1 MAQYEKHWLKVWN
14 EKRIFESEAVPNKK
28 KVFVTF
34 PFPYMNGPLHIGH
47 CFTATRVDIYARF
60 KRMQGYNVL
69 FPWAWHW
76 TGESIPGMSYRLSLG
91 DEGVKK
97 AFLEIDG
104 VPEKEV
110 ERFVDPEYLASYYTR
125 VSREAVK
132 DTGFSI
138 DWRREF
144 RTVDPAFKKFIDW
157 QYLRLRELGYVVQ
170 GTHPVVWCSHDES
183 PTGDHDRMEGEGV
196 SPEEFNLMRFEV
208 EEQTPKPP
216 SRVLKRK
223 FFVAGTL
230 RPETIFGATNLW
242 VNPHGKYAEVD
253 VDGETWIVS
262 LSAARRLSE
271 QQHKVKVN
279 DEFPGLDLLGLKA
292 KAPMTGKSLPVLP
305 ATFVDTELVTGVVSS
320 VPAHAAYDYI
330 GLKDVQEERV
340 KAPPPVLKIARELKP
355 IPLISVPGY
364 SAIPAED
371 EVKKRGIKDSND
383 PKLED
388 ATAELYKAEFHRG
401 TMRENT
407 DRYKGMKVSEAKDK
421 IIEEMKGRGLLS
433 IMHELP
439 QKVVCKCGT
448 RCYVK
453 ILENQWF
460 LNYSDPKWKETTKSL
475 IKAAN
480 VYPEQSLEWYFSTI
494 DWLRNWPC
502 ARKSGMGTKLPWDKE
517 WIVETLSDS
526 TIYMAFYT
534 ISQLV
539 NSETVKFPQ
548 LLPEVFDYVLLG
560 KGAEP
565 HVAKLSGI
573 EAKHLK
579 AMRNSFLYWYPVDL
593 RNSAKELIPNHLTFF
608 AFHHAALFEQRH
620 WPRGFSVNGM
630 IQIEGQKMSKSRNV
644 FITWRHALERYGADG
659 LRATLALAADGMDDA
674 DWKAKNADDISG
686 KVDSLYPF
694 IEKALGSA
702 SERKP
707 DLSDR
712 WLLSVVHGR
721 VEVATKSLEEM
732 KLRKALSVA
741 LLDVWNDVRWYLR
754 RWESPRYDTLKLVFE
769 TWIRL
774 VAPFIPFAAEEINS
788 KMGNKGLI
796 STADWPSIVDFPL
809 DDEAE
814 VSELLVAKVVED
826 ARNLLKIIKEKKSR
840 LTIYVS
846 SKTASDYFFELSKSD
861 KAGASNRGDV
871 IRKYASSGIKPER
884 VIKLQHELGQELV
897 ERLAK
902 LGGLDEF
909 SVLSE
914 GAPFLSQEV
923 GIDIRVFKAGDK
935 KTEDPA
941 NKAKDALP
949 FKPSFYL
956 E

>member
-1 MAQYEKHWLKVWN
+1 LAQYEKHWLKVWN
-14 EKRIFESEAVPNKK
+14 ERRVFESESVPGRKK
-28 KVFVTF
+28 AFVTF

-91 DEGVKK
+91 DEGVRK

-144 RTVDPAFKKFIDW
+144 RTVDPAFKRFIDW
-157 QYLRLRELGYVVQ
+157 QYLRLRQLGYVVQ

-196 SPEEFNLMRFEV
+196 SPEEFNLIKFEV
-208 EEQTPKPP
+208 EED
-216 SRVLKRK
+216 VEGGKRK
-223 FFVAGTL
+223 WLVAGTL
-230 RPETIFGATNLW
+230 RPETIFGATNVW
-242 VNPHGKYAEVD
+242 VNPHGKYVQAEVD
-253 VDGETWIVS
+253 GEAWIVS
-262 LSAARRLSE
+262 HSAVTRLKE
-271 QQHKVKVN
+271 QLHDAKIT
-279 DEFPGLDLLGLKA
+279 DEFSGAELLGLTV
-292 KAPMTGKSLPVLP
+292 KAPITGKSLPVLP
-305 ATFVDTELVTGVVSS
+305 ATFVDTELVTGVVYS
-320 VPAHAAYDYI
+320 VPAHAPYDYM
-330 GLKDVQEERV
+330 GLVDVQEERV
-340 KAPPPVLKIARELKP
+340 KAPPKVVRLARALKP
-355 IPLISVPGY
+355 ISIISVKGY
-364 SAIPAED
+364 SEVPAED
-371 EVKKRGIKDSND
+371 EVRKRGIKDSND

-388 ATAELYKAEFHRG
+388 ATAEVYKAEFHRG
-401 TMRENT
+401 VMKENC
-407 DRYKGMKVSEAKDK
+407 DGFKGLKVSDAKPK
-421 IIEEMKGRGLLS
+421 VVEEMTRKGSLNV
-433 IMHELP
+433 MQELP

-460 LNYSDPKWKETTKSL
+460 LNYSDPAWKELTKSL

-534 ISQLV
+534 ICQFV
-539 NSETVKFPQ
+539 NNETVKFGQ
-548 LLPEVFDYVLLG
+548 LLPEVFDYLLLG
-560 KGAEP
+560 KGSEA
-565 HVAKLSGI
+565 HVSKLSGI
-573 EAKHLK
+573 ELKVLK
-579 AMRNSFLYWYPVDL
+579 AMRNEFSYWYPVDL

-608 AFHHAALFEQRH
+608 AFHHAALFERKH

-630 IQIEGQKMSKSRNV
+630 IQIEGQKMSKSRNI
-644 FITWRHALERYGADG
+644 FITWRHALEQYGADG

-674 DWKAKNADDISG
+674 DWKAKNAEDISA
-686 KVDSLYPF
+686 KIDSLFPF
-694 IEKALGSA
+694 IEKALAASA
-702 SERKP
+702 DREP
-707 DLSDR
+707 QLSDR

-721 VEVATKSLEEM
+721 IDLATKSLEEM
-732 KLRKALSVA
+732 KIRKALSVA
-741 LLDVWNDVRWYLR
+741 LLDVWNDIRWYMR
-754 RWESPRYDTLKLVFE
+754 RAEKPRYDTLKMVFE

-774 VAPFIPFAAEEINS
+774 VSPFIPFAAEELNS
-788 KMGNKGLI
+788 RMGNKGLI
-796 STADWPSIVDFPL
+796 TTADWPSTSDFPL
-809 DDEAE
+809 DEEAE
-814 VSELLVAKVVED
+814 VSELLVAKVIED
-826 ARNLLKIIKEKKSR
+826 ARNLLKIIKERKTR
-840 LTIYVS
+840 LTIYA
-846 SKTASDYFFELSKSD
+846 ASDTAYGFFLALADTEKGG
-861 KAGASNRGDV
+861 AGNRGEV
-871 IRKYASSGIKPER
+871 IRKYASSGIKPDR
-884 VIKLQHELGQELV
+884 VIKLQYELGQELV
-897 ERLAK
+897 RRLTL
-902 LGGLDEF
+902 LGDFDEF
-909 SVLSE
+909 EVLKN
-914 GAPFLSQEV
+914 GAPFLSNEIGIEV
-923 GIDIRVFKAGDK
+923 RVFKAGGAK
-935 KTEDPA
+935 VEDPA

>member
-14 EKRIFESEAVPNKK
+14 ERRIFESESVPGRKK
-28 KVFVTF
+28 TFVTF

-91 DEGVKK
+91 DEGVRK

-196 SPEEFNLMRFEV
+196 SPEEFNLIKFEV
-208 EEQTPKPP
+208 EED
-216 SRVLKRK
+216 VEGGKRRWL
-223 FFVAGTL
+223 VAGTL
-230 RPETIFGATNLW
+230 RPETIFGATNVW
-242 VNPHGKYAEVD
+242 VNPHGKYVEAQVD
-253 VDGETWIVS
+253 KEAWIVS
-262 LSAARRLSE
+262 QSAVTRLKE
-271 QQHKVKVN
+271 QLHDAKIT
-279 DEFPGLDLLGLKA
+279 DEFSGAELLGLTV
-292 KAPMTGKSLPVLP
+292 KAPITGKSLPVLP
-305 ATFVDTELVTGVVSS
+305 ATFVDTELVTGVVFS
-320 VPAHAAYDYI
+320 VPAHAPYDYM
-330 GLKDVQEERV
+330 GLVDVQEERV
-340 KAPPPVLKIARELKP
+340 KAPPKVVKLARALKP
-355 IPLISVPGY
+355 ISIISVKGY
-364 SAIPAED
+364 SDIPAED

-388 ATAELYKAEFHRG
+388 ATAEVYKAEFHRG
-401 TMRENT
+401 VTRENC
-407 DRYKGMKVSEAKDK
+407 DGFKGLKVSDAKPK
-421 IIEEMKGRGLLS
+421 VVEEMTRRGTLNV
-433 IMHELP
+433 MQELP
-439 QKVVCKCGT
+439 QRVVCKCGT

-460 LNYSDPKWKETTKSL
+460 LNYSDPAWKEKTKSL
-475 IKAAN
+475 IRAAN

-534 ISQLV
+534 ICQFV
-539 NSETVKFPQ
+539 NSETVKFGQ
-548 LLPEVFDYVLLG
+548 LLPEVFDYLLLG
-560 KGAEP
+560 KGSEA
-565 HVAKLSGI
+565 HVSKLSGI
-573 EAKHLK
+573 DLKVLK
-579 AMRNSFLYWYPVDL
+579 AMKNEFSYWYPVDL

-608 AFHHAALFEQRH
+608 AFHHAALFEQKD

-644 FITWRHALERYGADG
+644 FITWRHALQQYGADG

-674 DWKAKNADDISG
+674 DWKAKNAEDVSA
-686 KVDSLYPF
+686 KVDSLFPF
-694 IEKALGSA
+694 IEKALASS

-707 DLSDR
+707 ELSDR

-721 VEVATKSLEEM
+721 IDLATKSLEEM
-732 KLRKALSVA
+732 KIRKALSVA
-741 LLDVWNDVRWYLR
+741 LLDVWNDIRWYLR
-754 RWESPRYDTLKLVFE
+754 RAEKPRYETLKMVFE

-774 VAPFIPFAAEEINS
+774 VAPFIPFAAEELNS

-796 STADWPSIVDFPL
+796 TTADWPSVVDFPL
-809 DDEAE
+809 DEEAE
-814 VSELLVAKVVED
+814 VSELLVAKVIED
-826 ARNLLKIIKEKKSR
+826 ARNLLKIIKEKKTR
-840 LTIYVS
+840 LTIYV
-846 SKTASDYFFELSKSD
+846 ASDAAAKYFLELANAD
-861 KAGASNRGDV
+861 KGGKGNRGDV
-871 IRKYASSGIKPER
+871 IKKYASSGIKPER
-884 VIKLQHELGQELV
+884 VIKLQYELGEELV
-897 ERLAK
+897 ARLTSLGKFDERA
-902 LGGLDEF
+902 
-909 SVLSE
+909 VLSD
-914 GAPFLSQEV
+914 GAAFLSTEIGIEV
-923 GIDIRVFKAGDK
+923 RVFQAGGK
-935 KTEDPA
+935 KIEDPA

>member
-1 MAQYEKHWLKVWN
+1 LAQYEKHWLKIWN
-14 EKRIFESEAVPNKK
+14 ERRLFESESVPGRKK
-28 KVFVTF
+28 AFVTF

-76 TGESIPGMSYRLSLG
+76 TGESIPGMSYRLSQG
-91 DEGVKK
+91 DEGVRK

-132 DTGFSI
+132 DTGFAI

-196 SPEEFNLMRFEV
+196 SPEEFNLLKFEV
-208 EEQTPKPP
+208 EGGK
-216 SRVLKRK
+216 KRWL
-223 FFVAGTL
+223 VAGTL
-230 RPETIFGATNLW
+230 RPETIFGATNVW
-242 VNPHGKYAEVD
+242 VHPAGKYVEAEVD
-253 VDGETWIVS
+253 GEAWIVS
-262 LSAARRLSE
+262 QSAVTRLKE
-271 QQHKVKVN
+271 QQHDAKIT
-279 DEFPGLDLLGLKA
+279 DEFGAAELLGLIV
-292 KAPMTGKSLPVLP
+292 KAPITGKSLPVLP
-305 ATFVDTELVTGVVSS
+305 ATFVDTELVTGVVYS
-320 VPAHAAYDYI
+320 VPAHAPYDYM
-330 GLKDVQEERV
+330 GLVDVKEGRV
-340 KAPPPVLKIARELKP
+340 EATPAVVRLAEGLEP
-355 IPLISVPGY
+355 ISIISVKGY
-364 SAIPAED
+364 SDVPAED
-371 EVKKRGIKDSND
+371 EVKKRGIRDSND
-383 PKLED
+383 VKLED
-388 ATAELYKAEFHRG
+388 ATAEVYKAEFHRG
-401 TMRENT
+401 VMKDNC
-407 DRYKGMKVSEAKDK
+407 DGFKGLKVSDAKPK
-421 IIEEMKGRGLLS
+421 VVEEMGRRNLLS
-433 IMHELP
+433 IMQELP
-439 QKVVCKCGT
+439 QRVVCKCGT

-460 LNYSDPKWKETTKSL
+460 LNYSDPAWKERTKSL
-475 IKAAN
+475 IRAAN

-534 ISQLV
+534 ICQFV
-539 NSETVKFPQ
+539 NSETVKFGQ
-548 LLPEVFDYVLLG
+548 LLPEVFDYLLLG
-560 KGAEP
+560 KGSEA
-565 HVAKLSGI
+565 HVSKLSGI
-573 EAKHLK
+573 DMKVLK

-608 AFHHAALFEQRH
+608 AFHHAALFEQKH

-644 FITWRHALERYGADG
+644 FITWRHALEQYGADG

-674 DWKAKNADDISG
+674 DWKAKNAEDISA
-686 KVDSLYPF
+686 KVDSLFPF
-694 IEKALGSA
+694 VEKALA
-702 SERKP
+702 SSTKREP
-707 DLSDR
+707 ELSDR

-721 VEVATKSLEEM
+721 IDLATKSLEEM
-732 KLRKALSVA
+732 KIRKALSVA
-741 LLDVWNDVRWYLR
+741 LLDVWNDIRWYLR
-754 RWESPRYDTLKLVFE
+754 RAEKPRYDTLKMVFE

-774 VAPFIPFAAEEINS
+774 FAPFIPFAAEELNS
-788 KMGNKGLI
+788 RLGNKGLI
-796 STADWPSIVDFPL
+796 TTADWPSVVDFPL
-809 DDEAE
+809 DEEAE
-814 VSELLVAKVVED
+814 VSELLVAKVIED
-826 ARNLLKIIKEKKSR
+826 ARNLLKIIKERKTR

-846 SKTASDYFFELSKSD
+846 SDTAYGFFLALADTEKGGSV
-861 KAGASNRGDV
+861 NRGEV

-884 VIKLQHELGQELV
+884 VIKLHYELGQELV
-897 ERLAK
+897 RRLTL
-902 LGGLDEF
+902 LGKFDEF
-909 SVLSE
+909 EVLKN
-914 GAPFLSQEV
+914 GAPFLSNEIGIEV
-923 GIDIRVFKAGDK
+923 RVFKAGEK

>member
-14 EKRIFESEAVPNKK
+14 ERRIFESESVPGRKK
-28 KVFVTF
+28 AFVTF

-76 TGESIPGMSYRLSLG
+76 TGESIPGMSYRLEQG
-91 DEGVKK
+91 DEGVRK

-196 SPEEFNLMRFEV
+196 SPEEFNLLKFEV
-208 EEQTPKPP
+208 EEK
-216 SRVLKRK
+216 VEGAKKKWL
-223 FFVAGTL
+223 VAGTL
-230 RPETIFGATNLW
+230 RPETIFGATNVW
-242 VNPHGKYAEVD
+242 VNPHGKYVEAE
-253 VDGETWIVS
+253 VDGETWVVS
-262 LSAARRLSE
+262 QSSVTKLSE
-271 QQHKVKVN
+271 QLHNAKIN
-279 DEFPGLDLLGLKA
+279 DEFGGADLLGLTV
-292 KAPMTGKSLPVLP
+292 KAPITGKSLPVLP
-305 ATFVDTELVTGVVSS
+305 ATFVDTELVTGVVYS
-320 VPAHAAYDYI
+320 VPAHAPYDYM
-330 GLKDVQEERV
+330 GLVDVQEERV
-340 KAPPPVLKIARELKP
+340 KAPPKVVKLARSLKP
-355 IPLISVPGY
+355 ISIISVKGY
-364 SAIPAED
+364 SDIPAED

-383 PKLED
+383 AKLED
-388 ATAELYKAEFHRG
+388 ATAEVYKAEFHLG
-401 TMRENT
+401 VMKENC
-407 DRYKGMKVSEAKDK
+407 DGFKGLKVSDAKPK
-421 IIEEMKGRGLLS
+421 VVEEMTRRGMLNV
-433 IMHELP
+433 MQELP

-460 LNYSDPKWKETTKSL
+460 LNYSDPAWKELTKSL
-475 IKAAN
+475 IRTAN
-480 VYPEQSLEWYFSTI
+480 VYPQQSLEWYFSTI

-534 ISQLV
+534 ICQFV
-539 NSETVKFPQ
+539 NNETVKFGQ
-548 LLPEVFDYVLLG
+548 LLPEVFDYLLLG
-560 KGAEP
+560 KGSEA
-565 HVAKLSGI
+565 HVSKLAGI
-573 EAKHLK
+573 DMKVLK
-579 AMRNSFLYWYPVDL
+579 AMKNEFLYWYPVDL

-608 AFHHAALFEQRH
+608 AFHHAALFEQKH

-644 FITWRHALERYGADG
+644 FITWRHALEEYGADG

-674 DWKAKNADDISG
+674 DWKAKNAEDISA
-686 KVDSLYPF
+686 KVDSLFWF
-694 IEKALGSA
+694 IEKALATSTQ
-702 SERKP
+702 RKP

-721 VEVATKSLEEM
+721 IDLATKSLEEM
-732 KLRKALSVA
+732 KIRKALSVA
-741 LLDVWNDVRWYLR
+741 LLDVWNDIRWYLR
-754 RWESPRYDTLKLVFE
+754 RAEKPRHDTLKMVFE

-774 VAPFIPFAAEEINS
+774 VAPFIPFAAEELNS

-796 STADWPSIVDFPL
+796 ATADWPSVVDFPL
-809 DDEAE
+809 DEEAE
-814 VSELLVAKVVED
+814 VSELLVAKVIED
-826 ARNLLKIIKEKKSR
+826 ARNLLKIIKEQKTR
-840 LTIYVS
+840 LTIYVAS
-846 SKTASDYFFELSKSD
+846 DTASEFFLALANAEKGG
-861 KAGASNRGDV
+861 AGRGEV
-871 IRKYASSGIKPER
+871 IRKYASSGIKPDR
-884 VIKLQHELGQELV
+884 VIKLQYELGQELV
-897 ERLAK
+897 GRLNS
-902 LGGLDEF
+902 LGKFDEF
-909 SVLSE
+909 EVLRN
-914 GAPFLSQEV
+914 GAPFLSNEIGIEV
-923 GIDIRVFKAGDK
+923 RVFKAGGP
-935 KTEDPA
+935 KTDDPA

>member
-1 MAQYEKHWLKVWN
+1 MAAYEKYWLNVWK
-14 EKRIFESEAVPNKK
+14 ERRLFEAEPIAGKK
-28 KVFVTF
+28 KALVTF

-76 TGESIPGMSYRLSLG
+76 TGESIPGMSYRLEQG
-91 DEGVKK
+91 DEGVRK

-196 SPEEFNLMRFEV
+196 SPEEFNLLRFEV
-208 EEQTPKPP
+208 EEYRGLPGVVTKK
-216 SRVLKRK
+216 SL
-223 FFVAGTL
+223 VAGTL
-230 RPETIFGATNLW
+230 RPETIFGATNVW
-242 VNPHGKYAEVD
+242 VNPRGKYAEAD

-262 LSAARRLSE
+262 LSAVHRLSE
-271 QQHKVKVN
+271 QQHSVKVLN
-279 DEFPGLDLLGLKA
+279 EFEGSELLGLTV
-292 KAPMTGKSLPVLP
+292 KAPITGKSLPVLP
-305 ATFVDTELVTGVVSS
+305 ATFVDTELVTGVVYS
-320 VPAHAAYDYI
+320 VPAHAPYDYM
-330 GLKDVQEERV
+330 GLVDVQEGRV
-340 KAPPPVLKIARELKP
+340 KAPPAVVKLAKELKP
-355 IPLISVPGY
+355 VSIIFVKGY
-364 SAIPAED
+364 SDVPAAD

-388 ATAELYKAEFHRG
+388 ATAEVYKAEFHRG
-401 TMRENT
+401 VMKENC
-407 DRYKGMKVSEAKDK
+407 DGFKGLKVSDAKPK
-421 IIEEMKGRGLLS
+421 VAEEMEKRNRLS
-433 IMHELP
+433 TMQELP

-460 LNYSDPKWKETTKSL
+460 LNYSDPAWKEKTKTL
-475 IKAAN
+475 IRAAN

-534 ISQLV
+534 ICQFV
-539 NSETVKFPQ
+539 NNETVKFGQ
-548 LLPEVFDYVLLG
+548 LLPEVFDYLLMG
-560 KGAEP
+560 KGAEA
-565 HVAKLSGI
+565 HVSKLSGI
-573 EAKHLK
+573 ELKTLK
-579 AMRNSFLYWYPVDL
+579 AMKNEFSYWYPVDL

-608 AFHHAALFEQRH
+608 AFHHAALFEQKH

-644 FITWRHALERYGADG
+644 FVTWRHALEQYGADG

-674 DWKAKNADDISG
+674 DWKAKNAEDISV
-686 KVDSLYPF
+686 KIDSLFSF
-694 IEKALGSA
+694 IEKNLSNAV
-702 SERKP
+702 ERP
-707 DLSDR
+707 LEASDR

-721 VEVATKSLEEM
+721 IEVVTKSLEEM
-732 KLRKALSVA
+732 KIRKA
-741 LLDVWNDVRWYLR
+741 
-754 RWESPRYDTLKLVFE
+754 
-769 TWIRL
+769 
-774 VAPFIPFAAEEINS
+774 
-788 KMGNKGLI
+788 
-796 STADWPSIVDFPL
+796 
-809 DDEAE
+809 
-814 VSELLVAKVVED
+814 
-826 ARNLLKIIKEKKSR
+826 
-840 LTIYVS
+840 
-846 SKTASDYFFELSKSD
+846 
-861 KAGASNRGDV
+861 
-871 IRKYASSGIKPER
+871 
-884 VIKLQHELGQELV
+884 
-897 ERLAK
+897 
-902 LGGLDEF
+902 
-909 SVLSE
+909 
-914 GAPFLSQEV
+914 
-923 GIDIRVFKAGDK
+923 
-935 KTEDPA
+935 
-941 NKAKDALP
+941 
-949 FKPSFYL
+949 
-956 E
+956 

>member
-1 MAQYEKHWLKVWN
+1 LTQYEKYWLKVWN
-14 EKRIFESEAVPNKK
+14 ERRIFESESVPGRK

-76 TGESIPGMSYRLSLG
+76 TGESIPGMSYRLSQG
-91 DEGVKK
+91 DKEVRK

-104 VPEKEV
+104 VPESEV

-144 RTVDPAFKKFIDW
+144 RTVDPAFKKFIEW

-170 GTHPVVWCSHDES
+170 GTHPVVWCKRDES

-196 SPEEFNLMRFEV
+196 SPEEFNLLKFEV
-208 EEQTPKPP
+208 EGDK
-216 SRVLKRK
+216 KRRW
-223 FFVAGTL
+223 FVAGTL

-242 VNPHGKYAEVD
+242 VNPEGKYVNAD
-253 VDGETWIVS
+253 VDGERWVVS
-262 LSAARRLSE
+262 ASAVTRLSE
-271 QQHKVKVN
+271 QQHEAKII
-279 DEFPGLDLLGLKA
+279 DEFSGSELLGLTV
-292 KAPMTGKSLPVLP
+292 KAPITGKSLPVLP
-305 ATFVDTELVTGVVSS
+305 ATFVDTELVTGVVYS
-320 VPAHAAYDYI
+320 VPAHAPYDYV
-330 GLKDVQEERV
+330 GLLDVQEGRV
-340 KAPPPVLKIARELKP
+340 SAPPAVMKIAKALRP
-355 IPLISVPGY
+355 ISIISVKGY
-364 SAIPAED
+364 SDVPAED

-383 PKLED
+383 AKLED
-388 ATAELYKAEFHRG
+388 ATAELYKAEFHHG
-401 TMRENT
+401 VMKENC
-407 DRYKGMKVSEAKDK
+407 DGFKGMKVSDAKPK
-421 IIEEMKGRGLLS
+421 VAEEMERRKLFSTML
-433 IMHELP
+433 ELP
-439 QKVVCKCGT
+439 EKVVCKCGT

-460 LNYSDPKWKETTKSL
+460 LNYSDPAWKEQTKSL
-475 IKAAN
+475 IKAAS

-534 ISQLV
+534 ICQFI
-539 NSETVKFPQ
+539 NSDKVKFGQ
-548 LLPEVFDYVLLG
+548 LLPEVFDYLLHG
-560 KGAEP
+560 KGSDA
-565 HVAKLSGI
+565 HVSKLSGI
-573 EAKHLK
+573 EMKVLK
-579 AMRNSFLYWYPVDL
+579 AMRNEFLYWYPVDM

-608 AFHHAALFEQRH
+608 AFHHVALFEQKH

-644 FITWRHALERYGADG
+644 FITWRHALEQYGADG

-674 DWKAKNADDISG
+674 DWKTKNAEDISS
-686 KVDSLYPF
+686 KIDSLFPF
-694 IEKALGSA
+694 IEKGLAVST
-702 SERKP
+702 ERQP
-707 DLSDR
+707 ELSDR

-721 VEVATKSLEEM
+721 IDVVTKSLEEM
-732 KLRKALSVA
+732 KIRKALSVA
-741 LLDVWNDVRWYLR
+741 LLDVWNDIRWYLR
-754 RWESPRYDTLKLVFE
+754 RAEKPRYETLKKVFE
-769 TWIRL
+769 TWTRL
-774 VAPFIPFAAEEINS
+774 VAPFIPFTAEELNK

-796 STADWPSIVDFPL
+796 TTADWPSVVDFPL
-809 DDEAE
+809 DEAAE
-814 VSELLVAKVVED
+814 VSELLVAKVIED
-826 ARNLLKIIKEKKSR
+826 ARNLLKIIREKKNR

-846 SKTASDYFFELSKSD
+846 SDVASKYFLELAKSE
-861 KAGASNRGDV
+861 KGGASNRGDV
-871 IRKYASSGIKPER
+871 IRKYASSGIKPDR
-884 VIKLQHELGQELV
+884 VIKLQHELGEGLV
-897 ERLAK
+897 ARLSS
-902 LGGLDEF
+902 LGRFDEF
-909 SVLSE
+909 AVLN
-914 GAPFLSQEV
+914 GAAAFLSKEIGLEV
-923 GIDIRVFKAGDK
+923 RVFKAGEK
-935 KTEDPA
+935 KIEDPA